1 MMMLLKHTIACGA
14 VDMNK
19 PLLEGGG
26 FGDHWVWL
34 GCEWH
39 FDSLVHFRPQVGVYL
54 RERIPVHRHG
64 GELSLQQN
72 ERGGLHQ
79 REWNWEGL
87 GCGGLCL
94 SIAGWWLNWPT
105 TLRHM
110 CQSHCRSLPCPNSL
124 IVNLGTFSALEFSH
138 LREEMWILDNK
149 PLKKSSFPRIKINSV
164 IRAII
169 WQPRCISLSS
179 KVTVCILEKP
189 KQIIHQ
195 KEIVP

>member
-1 MMMLLKHTIACGA
+1 MMMLLKHTLACGA
-14 VDMNK
+14 VDTNK
-19 PLLEGGG
+19 PLLGG
-26 FGDHWVWL
+26 VWWMVGL

-39 FDSLVHFRPQVGVYL
+39 FDSMIHFLPQVGVHL
-54 RERIPVHRHG
+54 WERIPVHRRG

-110 CQSHCRSLPCPNSL
+110 RPSHCRSLPSLNSL
-124 IVNLGTFSALEFSH
+124 IVNLCHIQCT
-138 LREEMWILDNK
+138 WIQPSEGRNVDLGQQTI
-149 PLKKSSFPRIKINSV
+149 KKNLVFP
-164 IRAII
+164 
-169 WQPRCISLSS
+169 
-179 KVTVCILEKP
+179 E
-189 KQIIHQ
+189 
-195 KEIVP
+195 